1 MTGSTPPAGP
11 ARRPLDL
18 TPGATNLF
26 VFSHPNHELAVFG
39 LLRRLRPRLV
49 YLTDG
54 GDEARVQQTREGLER
69 IGLAEQAHF
78 LNYTER
84 TCYDALLARDVAF
97 FADVA
102 DRVRARCSDVE
113 PRQVFCDAVEFYNP
127 LHDLTL
133 PIVTAAL
140 GDTAAAIFEVPLV
153 YQQPGPRETYAV
165 QRLPPSRCGSQS
177 EVSLETEE
185 LAAKLAARGDGYSIL
200 QAQMGPVL
208 SGLSEA
214 HLTKEIVASAPVALP
229 LPSADC
235 VLRYE
240 WRAQRLLD
248 RGEIDRAITY
258 ADHYLPVASALFR
271 SS

>member
-1 MTGSTPPAGP
+1 MAGSIPPAGP
-11 ARRPLDL
+11 ARRSLDL
-18 TPGATNLF
+18 TPGGTNLF

-39 LLRRLRPRLV
+39 LLQRLRPRLL

-54 GDEARVQQTREGLER
+54 GGEARVQQTRDGLDR
-69 IGLAEQAHF
+69 IGLAERAHF
-78 LNYTER
+78 LNYTEQA
-84 TCYDALLARDVAF
+84 CYDALLARDVAF
-97 FADVA
+97 FEAIA
-102 DRVRARCSDVE
+102 DRVRARHGDVE

-140 GDTAAAIFEVPLV
+140 ADTAAAIFEVPLV
-153 YQQPGPRETYAV
+153 HQQPGPRETYAV
-165 QRLPPSRCGSQS
+165 QRMPPSRRDGQS
-177 EVSLETEE
+177 EVRLAAEE
-185 LAAKLAARGDGYSIL
+185 LAVKLAARADGYSML

-208 SGLSEA
+208 SGLPDT
-214 HLTKEIVASAPVALP
+214 HLTNEIVAPAPTELP
-229 LPSADC
+229 VPPADC

-248 RGEIDRAITY
+248 RGEIERAITY
-258 ADHYLPVASALFR
+258 AEHYRPVASALFR